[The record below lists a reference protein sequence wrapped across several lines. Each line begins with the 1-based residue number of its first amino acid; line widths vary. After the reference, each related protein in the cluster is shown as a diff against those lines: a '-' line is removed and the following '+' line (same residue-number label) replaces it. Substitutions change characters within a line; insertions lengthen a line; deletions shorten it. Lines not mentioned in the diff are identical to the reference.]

1 MYLVR
6 YQKDN
11 AVHYGHLEGEVIGSL
26 TGDIYGDF
34 VRGAPVA
41 QLAEV
46 TLLPPCTPSKILA
59 LNVNFLDRLRELNLP
74 TPNLPQIGLLAP
86 SALIGAGQPIRLP
99 AQARE
104 VLHGAELGVVIG
116 RPGRWISPD
125 QAAAHILGYT
135 CANAVLAQ
143 DIAEVDQSWTRA
155 GNFDSFLPLGPAIAT
170 HVDPTELV
178 IGCSVNG
185 VTRQMT
191 TTHDMLFTVAQ
202 VIAFVSAAMT
212 LNAGDLILMG
222 SPAGGTALNAGDWVE
237 VHIEGIGALRN
248 PVVREA

>member
-6 YQKDN
+6 YRKDN
-11 AVHYGHLEGEVIGSL
+11 AVYYGHLDGETIGSV

-34 VRGAPVA
+34 ARGGPVA

-46 TLLPPCTPSKILA
+46 ALLPPCAPSKILA
-59 LNVNFLDRLRELNLP
+59 LSVNFLDRLRELNLS
-74 TPNLPQIGLLAP
+74 TPDLPPLSLMAP

-99 AQARE
+99 ANARE
-104 VLHGAELGVVIG
+104 VVHGAELGVIIG
-116 RPGRWISPD
+116 RAGRWISPD
-125 QAAAHILGYT
+125 DAAKHILGYT
-135 CANAVLAQ
+135 CANAVRAQ

-178 IGCSVNG
+178 IACSVNG

-202 VIAFVSAAMT
+202 VIAFASAAMT

-222 SPAGGTALNAGDWVE
+222 SPAGGTPLNPGDVVE

>member
-6 YQKDN
+6 YLKDN
-11 AVHYGHLEGEVIGSL
+11 AVHYGHLEGEVIGSV

-46 TLLPPCTPSKILA
+46 ALLPPCTPSKILA
-59 LNVNFLDRLRELNLP
+59 LTVNFLDRLRELNLP
-74 TPNLPQIGLLAP
+74 TPDLPQISLMAP
-86 SALIGAGQPIRLP
+86 SALTGAGQPIRLP
-99 AQARE
+99 AHARE
-104 VLHGAELGVVIG
+104 VLHGAELAVIIG
-116 RPGRWISPD
+116 RTGRWISPD
-125 QAAAHILGYT
+125 EAAKHILGYT

-155 GNFDSFLPLGPAIAT
+155 SNFDSFLPLGPAIAT
-170 HVDPTELV
+170 QVDPTELV

-202 VIAFVSAAMT
+202 VIAFASAAMT
-212 LNAGDLILMG
+212 LFAGDLILMG
-222 SPAGGTALNAGDWVE
+222 SPAGGTPLTAGDVVE

-248 PVVREA
+248 PVVRDA

>member
-6 YQKDN
+6 YLKDN
-11 AVHYGHLEGEVIGSL
+11 AVHYGHLEGEVIGSV
-26 TGDIYGDF
+26 TGDMYGDF
-34 VRGAPVA
+34 VRGGPVA
-41 QLAEV
+41 QLADV
-46 TLLPPCTPSKILA
+46 TLLPPCAPSKILA
-59 LNVNFLDRLRELNLP
+59 LTVNFLDRLRELHLP
-74 TPNLPQIGLLAP
+74 TPDLPQLSLMAP

-99 AQARE
+99 AHARE
-104 VLHGAELGVVIG
+104 VLHGAELGVIIG
-116 RPGRWISPD
+116 RTGRWISPD
-125 QAAAHILGYT
+125 EAAQHILGYT

-202 VIAFVSAAMT
+202 VIAFASAAMT
-212 LNAGDLILMG
+212 LYAGDLILMG
-222 SPAGGTALNAGDWVE
+222 SPAGGTALTAGDVVE
-237 VHIEGIGALRN
+237 VQIEGIGALRN